1 MTQLNSKTKTSKNS
15 KSPKKPPT
23 LPTNLIEEP
32 SKKRTPTKRTKG
44 GVNLAPLISAVLLA
58 AVRLGLEKKR
68 ERLASSKTR

>member
-23 LPTNLIEEP
+23 LPTNLIEKT
-32 SKKRTPTKRTKG
+32 KKTKG

>member
-1 MTQLNSKTKTSKNS
+1 MIQLNSKTKTSSSS

-23 LPTNLIEEP
+23 LPTNLIEKP
-32 SKKRTPTKRTKG
+32 LKTTKTKG
-44 GVNLAPLISAVLLA
+44 GVNLTPLISAVLLA

>member
-1 MTQLNSKTKTSKNS
+1 MVQLNSKNS

-23 LPTNLIEEP
+23 LPNPLIHSIDKA
-32 SKKRTPTKRTKG
+32 SKKTTPTKKTKG
-44 GVNLAPLISAVLLA
+44 GVNLTPLISAVLLA

>member
-1 MTQLNSKTKTSKNS
+1 MTTTKTPKTSKNS

-32 SKKRTPTKRTKG
+32 LKTKKKG
-44 GVNLAPLISAVLLA
+44 GVNLTPLISAVLLA